1 MTQFG
6 SNEEFFDTLKHLIYR
21 WCDERRLPPPRAV
34 TSQIRS
40 LNGMTDGWLELQAAL
55 RSLRSHG
62 SESYTPLD
70 WDTVNDLIRA
80 ADRAIH
86 PIKGVTRTS
95 AVSHRPKCLPP
106 RVLAPTDARQANANC
121 V

>member
-6 SNEEFFDTLKHLIYR
+6 SNEEFFDTLKHLIYG
-21 WCDERRLPPPRAV
+21 WCDERLLLPLALLLPKYVAF
-34 TSQIRS
+34 
-40 LNGMTDGWLELQAAL
+40 NGMTDGWLELQAAL
-55 RSLRSHG
+55 RNLRSLG

-86 PIKGVTRTS
+86 PNK
-95 AVSHRPKCLPP
+95 
-106 RVLAPTDARQANANC
+106 D
-121 V
+121 